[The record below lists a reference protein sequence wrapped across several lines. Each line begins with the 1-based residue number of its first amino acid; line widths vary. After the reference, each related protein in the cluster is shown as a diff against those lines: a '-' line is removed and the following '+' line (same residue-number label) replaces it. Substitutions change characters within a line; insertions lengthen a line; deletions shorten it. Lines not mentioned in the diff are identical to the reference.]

1 MGADAPP
8 LFQEGNMDK
17 TTKLECS
24 IALVEHPGGPGLRID
39 VSIPWDR
46 LAGLARA
53 IRYWQVR
60 ADAVDPTIGEREG
73 K

>member
-1 MGADAPP
+1 
-8 LFQEGNMDK
+8 MDK
-17 TTKLECS
+17 TTTRLECS
-24 IALVEHPGGPGLRID
+24 VALVEFEHGPGLRID

-60 ADAVDPTIGEREG
+60 AEAVDPMIGEREG